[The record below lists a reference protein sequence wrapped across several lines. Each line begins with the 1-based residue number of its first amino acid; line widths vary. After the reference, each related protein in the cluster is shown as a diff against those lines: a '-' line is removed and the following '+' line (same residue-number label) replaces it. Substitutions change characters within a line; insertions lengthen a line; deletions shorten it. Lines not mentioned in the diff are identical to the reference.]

1 MQKQGRMSRFEFV
14 NVFVSL
20 SGRATRKQPCPL
32 RQRCRAATSPRG
44 RGSGVT
50 GRPTLD
56 EQSLRW
62 PETVVPCY
70 RDSRQLDKVRCPE
83 AAALCSSARPFAP
96 RRAFSGQA
104 KVARLANG
112 SPFGGNSDD
121 RRQWRKQG
129 GVVGAAASKT
139 QAKRCG
145 CWVPQPGL
153 GERSETERALR
164 LPLDTPSTTPISPSS
179 IMRLVPPEEKKG
191 SEMPVLGMVLV
202 TTATFSTACRAPAP
216 RTPPPAAP
224 RTGRARGL
232 RW

>member
-129 GVVGAAASKT
+129 GVVGVAASKT

-164 LPLDTPSTTPISPSS
+164 LSGLRLPASASALGAGLASCWPRPELRLPVSAAGGGRLSS
-179 IMRLVPPEEKKG
+179 RVIP
-191 SEMPVLGMVLV
+191 
-202 TTATFSTACRAPAP
+202 PAP
-216 RTPPPAAP
+216 PPSPPAAS
-224 RTGRARGL
+224 
-232 RW
+232 

>member
-14 NVFVSL
+14 NVFVRL
-20 SGRATRKQPCPL
+20 SRRAARQQPCPL

-104 KVARLANG
+104 KVSRLANG

-145 CWVPQPGL
+145 CWVLQPGL

-164 LPLDTPSTTPISPSS
+164 LSGLRLPASASALGAGLASCWPRPELRLPVSAAGGGRLSSPSTP
-179 IMRLVPPEEKKG
+179 
-191 SEMPVLGMVLV
+191 
-202 TTATFSTACRAPAP
+202 PAP
-216 RTPPPAAP
+216 PPSPPAAS
-224 RTGRARGL
+224 
-232 RW
+232 

>member
-1 MQKQGRMSRFEFV
+1 MLGQRPARRKRSAADAGSRNPGAKHLWRV
-14 NVFVSL
+14 GQAHA
-20 SGRATRKQPCPL
+20 GRAKHDV
-32 RQRCRAATSPRG
+32 S
-44 RGSGVT
+44 
-50 GRPTLD
+50 
-56 EQSLRW
+56 
-62 PETVVPCY
+62 ETVVLRCL
-70 RDSRQLDKVRCPE
+70 DSRQLDKVRCPE

-139 QAKRCG
+139 QAKRGG

-164 LPLDTPSTTPISPSS
+164 LSGLRLPASASALGAGLASCWPRPELRLPVSAAGGGRLSSRVTP
-179 IMRLVPPEEKKG
+179 
-191 SEMPVLGMVLV
+191 
-202 TTATFSTACRAPAP
+202 PAP
-216 RTPPPAAP
+216 PPSLPAAS
-224 RTGRARGL
+224 
-232 RW
+232 